1 MGLGAE
7 EIEPLLGWAKSWS
20 PSPELQKLCVAVES
34 CKSSTWELEAKR
46 SGVQVILGC
55 HQLEMEVNPGYM
67 RSEFESKTHT
77 MEGQN
82 QLPASCPLIFT
93 GTPRQISPH
102 LTHELCKTV
111 SKILIES

>member
-1 MGLGAE
+1 MVV
-7 EIEPLLGWAKSWS
+7 KTYN
-20 PSPELQKLCVAVES
+20 
-34 CKSSTWELEAKR
+34 SSIWELEAKR
-46 SGVQVILGC
+46 SGDQRHPWLYIELA
-55 HQLEMEVNPGYM
+55 VNPGYM
-67 RSEFESKTHT
+67 RSESHM

-102 LTHELCKTV
+102 LTHELCKTI